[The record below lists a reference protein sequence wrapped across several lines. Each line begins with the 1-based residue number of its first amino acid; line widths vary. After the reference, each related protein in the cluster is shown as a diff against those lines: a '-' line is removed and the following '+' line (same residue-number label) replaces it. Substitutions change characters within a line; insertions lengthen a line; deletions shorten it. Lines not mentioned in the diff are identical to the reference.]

1 MTDYFNTLGVGPNA
15 TDDEI
20 KTAYKKLAMKH
31 HPDRGGDQVKFQE
44 LQEAYATLS
53 DPEKRARWQHEQQF
67 GQFGGHPGAGGF
79 NFSFGG
85 GDLNDI
91 LRQFTGGHPFG
102 GFGGRQQVKNRD
114 LRVGI
119 ELDLASTLENQKHHI
134 NVQHA
139 NGSTKTVE
147 IEIPRGVQP
156 GMQMRFAGHGDQSM
170 GNLPAGDLYVEFRIR
185 QHPDFRMNG
194 IHLSKTLALNCVDAI
209 IGTTVKITGL
219 DNTEFELTV
228 PATTQNNTRFRIPA
242 QGLWDVNNPIRGDL
256 FIEVSLQVPATVT
269 ESQYQALQQRKS

>member
-1 MTDYFNTLGVGPNA
+1 MTDHFNTLGVGTNA

-31 HPDRGGDQVKFQE
+31 HPDRGGDQAKFQQ

-53 DPEKRARWQHEQQF
+53 DPERRARWQQEKQFAQF
-67 GQFGGHPGAGGF
+67 GAHPGGAGGF

-85 GDLNDI
+85 ADINDI
-91 LRQFTGGHPFG
+91 FRQFTGGHPFG
-102 GFGGRQQVKNRD
+102 ARQQVKNQD

-119 ELDLASTLENQKHHI
+119 ELDLVSTLASQKHHI

-147 IEIPRGVQP
+147 IEIPRGVQA

-170 GNLPAGDLYVEFRIR
+170 TNLPAGDLYVEFRVR
-185 QHPDFRMNG
+185 QHPDFVING
-194 IHLSKTLALNCVDAI
+194 IHLSKSLALNCIDAI
-209 IGTTVKITGL
+209 LGTSVKITGL
-219 DNTEFELTV
+219 DGTKFELTV
-228 PATTQNNTRFRIPA
+228 PAGTQNNTRFRIPS
-242 QGLWDVNNPIRGDL
+242 QGLWDVNNPIKGDL
-256 FIEVSLQVPATVT
+256 FIDVSLQVPTTVT
-269 ESQYQALQQRKS
+269 EYQLQALQQLKS